1 MLTRLGFSNFPL
13 PFKVNT
19 KPMRGYLMLN
29 ILISKKKKKK
39 KMNKE
44 KEKGEEL
51 SKTI

>member
-1 MLTRLGFSNFPL
+1 MLTLLGFSNFPL

-29 ILISKKKKKK
+29 ILIKKKHKR

-44 KEKGEEL
+44 KEKREEL